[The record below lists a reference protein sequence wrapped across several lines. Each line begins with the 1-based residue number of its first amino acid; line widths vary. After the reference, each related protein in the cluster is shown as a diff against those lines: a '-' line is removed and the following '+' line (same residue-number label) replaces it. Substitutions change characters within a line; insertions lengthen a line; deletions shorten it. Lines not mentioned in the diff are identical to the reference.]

1 MALQNISFALEGLRE
16 RSAVCWWLSVWTQ
29 WTFSS
34 PYRKKDQP
42 SSMAPPL
49 LPRRPSPSSLH
60 SADSAVRNGDESD
73 IFLSVCTQLTLS
85 AEQHLWLM
93 ETNLQEQ
100 QRNNNQL
107 DYQIYGRD
115 RAIPIGLNPRKTQL
129 NGGMQDGRET
139 KVTPQGEIHSFYRN
153 SGRSSDIIKKQCPCI
168 QPGPEQSKIKL
179 VVRWY
184 SELLFIKLT
193 VIRPGHQV

>member
-1 MALQNISFALEGLRE
+1 
-16 RSAVCWWLSVWTQ
+16 
-29 WTFSS
+29 
-34 PYRKKDQP
+34 
-42 SSMAPPL
+42 MAPPF
-49 LPRRPSPSSLH
+49 LPLSPSPSTSSPSLSLR
-60 SADSAVRNGDESD
+60 SADSAVCNGDESD

-100 QRNNNQL
+100 RRNNNRL

-115 RAIPIGLNPRKTQL
+115 RAIPMGLNPRKTQL
-129 NGGMQDGRET
+129 NGGTQDGRET
-139 KVTPQGEIHSFYRN
+139 KVTPQGKIHSFYRN
-153 SGRSSDIIKKQCPCI
+153 SGGSGDIIEKQCSSI
-168 QPGPEQSKIKL
+168 LPGPKQSKSKL

-184 SELLFIKLT
+184 IELLFLKLT